1 MRKQKKIDNTTHHDI
16 FYPSSKDKIL
26 EMISECEKEYKA
38 LEKTNS
44 KVFIVPHASYQFIL
58 PLLVNTFTS
67 IKDDFDKIL
76 ILAPSH
82 LKLINENSSINLF
95 TTSFDAI
102 NTPLGTLDFEKESIE
117 QIFHS
122 EMINDTYFEEESSFE
137 QLYILIQHYFLNKKV
152 IPICAVIE
160 NSIQSKNFSTLLN
173 KIIDEKTLIFI
184 SSNASSYQ
192 NNTISYKKAKT
203 LIEELQNSP
212 KLLQLQKKNIIDC
225 CACGIIDSIAKT
237 KLYKDRPYNIN
248 LVEIEGK
255 VDSMISLF
263 ETRNKCVYHISAT
276 IKEI

>member
-16 FYPSSKDKIL
+16 FYPSSKDRII
-26 EMISECEKEYKA
+26 EMIVDCEKKYKA
-38 LEKTNS
+38 HEKTNS

-95 TTSFDAI
+95 TTSYDAI
-102 NTPLGTLDFEKESIE
+102 NTPLGTLDFDKESIKD
-117 QIFHS
+117 IFHD

-152 IPICAVIE
+152 IPICSVIE
-160 NSIQSKNFSTLLN
+160 NSIQSKNFSTILN
-173 KIIDEKTLIFI
+173 KIIDDKTLIFI

-192 NNTISYKKAKT
+192 NNTISFKKAKT
-203 LIEELQNSP
+203 LIEELQTSP

-248 LVEIEGK
+248 LVEIEGN
-255 VDSMISLF
+255 VDSKISLL
-263 ETRNKCVYHISAT
+263 ETRDKCVYHISAT

>member
-16 FYPSSKDKIL
+16 FYPSSKDRII
-26 EMISECEKEYKA
+26 EIIVECEKKYKA
-38 LEKTNS
+38 HEKTNS

-82 LKLINENSSINLF
+82 LKLINENSPINLF
-95 TTSFDAI
+95 TTSYDAI
-102 NTPLGTLDFEKESIE
+102 NTPLGTLDFDKESIKD
-117 QIFHS
+117 IFHD

-137 QLYILIQHYFLNKKV
+137 QLYILIQHYFKDKKV
-152 IPICAVIE
+152 IPICSVIE
-160 NSIQSKNFSTLLN
+160 NSIQSKNFSTILN
-173 KIIDEKTLIFI
+173 KIIDDKTLIFI

-192 NNTISYKKAKT
+192 NNTISFKKAKT
-203 LIEELQNSP
+203 LIEELQTSP

-237 KLYKDRPYNIN
+237 KLYKDRAYNIN
-248 LVEIEGK
+248 LIEIEGK
-255 VDSMISLF
+255 VDSTIPMI
-263 ETRNKCVYHISAT
+263 EIRDKCVYHISAT
-276 IKEI
+276 LKEI